1 MQNYLATQKVYVY
14 ILGTGRAELTHKYE
28 VHIIEERERERE
40 RSFFFWR
47 CCLSHVSKARID
59 TQVYV

>member
-40 RSFFFWR
+40 RDHFFFGVA
-47 CCLSHVSKARID
+47 VSLM
-59 TQVYV
+59 